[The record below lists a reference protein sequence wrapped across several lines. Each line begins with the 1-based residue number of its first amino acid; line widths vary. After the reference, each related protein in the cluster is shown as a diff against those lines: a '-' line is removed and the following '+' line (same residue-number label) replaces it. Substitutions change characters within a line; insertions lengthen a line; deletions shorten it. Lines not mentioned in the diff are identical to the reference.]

1 VASVATGAGSEF
13 DRRVG
18 TLVAQAR
25 RRLDEGRFQNGD
37 QAEAE
42 VLYLE
47 SLLVSSSP
55 LKGSAEERRE
65 WLDNA
70 WNRARVVRRNAERTR
85 LTSRRLRRNAMRA
98 RLRVLP

>member
-1 VASVATGAGSEF
+1 VATVATGSGSEF
-13 DRRVG
+13 ERHVT

-25 RRLDEGRFQNGD
+25 RRLDEGRFHNGE

-55 LKGSAEERRE
+55 LTGSPEERRE

-70 WNRARVVRRNAERTR
+70 WNRARAVRRSAERTR
-85 LTSRRLRRNAMRA
+85 LTSRLLRRKAMRA